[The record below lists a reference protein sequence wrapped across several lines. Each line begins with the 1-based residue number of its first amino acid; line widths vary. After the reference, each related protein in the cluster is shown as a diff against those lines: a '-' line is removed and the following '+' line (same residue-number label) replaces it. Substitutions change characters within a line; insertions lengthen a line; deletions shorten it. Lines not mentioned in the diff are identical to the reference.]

1 LYEKELKQLEKE
13 RIDLDNDELK
23 KEELRKLKER
33 LIKLN
38 EEIESSKKQKAED
51 QAKYFGLK
59 NEYEELITERN
70 NMWKVINNAQSNSP
84 IIIQDEI
91 TSLE

>member
-1 LYEKELKQLEKE
+1 MYEKELKQLEKE

>member
-1 LYEKELKQLEKE
+1 LEKE